1 MIIHGKS
8 GNLDTLL
15 QKGGSRMKSKVI
27 FATVLVVL
35 VATIGYSQLI
45 ISHESGFYE
54 SPFQVEIKSTV
65 GGRIYYTMD
74 GTDPAIGNQGTI
86 EYERAIPV
94 VERYDNTLI
103 YIPTSP
109 LYWKTPEGEFKK
121 ATVLKIV
128 EVVNGKVTDSAVRT
142 YFVGIHHDLPVVSII
157 TDPSNLFDEEKGIY
171 VPGKLFDPTNPEWS
185 GNYHQ
190 RGSDWERK
198 AIMEYFENGKL
209 VYRTEVGLR
218 IHGEYTRNFPIKS
231 LRLYARN
238 KEGEFT
244 YPFFGRK
251 GYKKLILRNSG
262 NDWESTYIR
271 DSTVQEIFKGLNFD
285 TQDNYPVVHYINGE
299 YWGISYL
306 MEYYDQRYLQ
316 VKHGV
321 NEKNTVIINGDL
333 SIQDG
338 KEGDQES
345 FVRLAKFVK
354 DNDLSKP
361 ENYSYVAN
369 MIDIDSYIDYKIA
382 EIIAANMDWPGNNE
396 RMWRVLKPED
406 KPFGDGKWRWMM
418 YDMDL
423 SFWEPTHNTLK
434 VAMYGDPNVWVTVT
448 VGETSTLLFRKLLEN
463 EEFRK
468 RFLERFEYILNV
480 VFDENRVVKIID
492 EHADR
497 IKTEIALHSRR
508 WGKPEIDNWESEI
521 EWMKEFARERK
532 DYIREYLN
540 EIFRIGK

>member
-1 MIIHGKS
+1 MRS
-8 GNLDTLL
+8 
-15 QKGGSRMKSKVI
+15 QVI
-27 FATVLVVL
+27 VAIVFAVLVS
-35 VATIGYSQLI
+35 TIAFSQLI

-65 GGRIYYTMD
+65 GGQIYYTMD
-74 GTDPAIGNQGTI
+74 GTDPVIGNTRTV
-86 EYERAIPV
+86 EYERAIPI

-109 LYWKTPEGEFKK
+109 LYWKKPEGEFKK
-121 ATVLKIV
+121 ATVLKII

-171 VPGKLFDPTNPEWS
+171 VPGKLFDSANPEWS

-209 VYRTEVGLR
+209 VYRTDIGLR

-238 KEGEFT
+238 REGEFT
-244 YPFFGRK
+244 YPFFGRI

-262 NDWESTYIR
+262 NDWEATYIR
-271 DSTVQEIFKGLNFD
+271 DSAVQEIFKGLNFD

-299 YWGISYL
+299 YWGIIYL

-321 NEKNTVIINGDL
+321 SEKNTVIINGDL

-338 KEGDQES
+338 KEGGQES
-345 FVRLAKFVK
+345 FVKLAEFVK
-354 DNDLSKP
+354 DNDLSRP
-361 ENYSYVAN
+361 ENYSYVAS
-369 MIDIDSYIDYKIA
+369 MIDIDSYIEYKIA
-382 EIIAANMDWPGNNE
+382 EIIAGNMDWPGNNE

-406 KPFGDGKWRWMM
+406 KHFGDGKWRWMM

-448 VGETSTLLFRKLLEN
+448 VGATSTLLFRRLLEN
-463 EEFRK
+463 EDFK
-468 RFLERFEYILNV
+468 KKFLERFDYVLNV
-480 VFDENRVVKIID
+480 VFNEDRVVKIID
-492 EHADR
+492 EHASR

-532 DYIREYLN
+532 RYIREYLN
-540 EIFRIGK
+540 AIFGTGK